1 MKRIILFILIII
13 VIFFIFYYPL
23 VVFGGRITLKS
34 NVPIHPEDLLL
45 KVGPLFLTLF
55 PREDVKIIRS
65 PFSLTL
71 EYEEQPLAFVKF
83 RDGIFVITK
92 SGYLIRTEQKQVNL
106 LANFESKFYNDF
118 VKEFVIFVL
127 KNGESEFIKSVELF
141 GNGVAFVDKN
151 GIFVIIGKGDY
162 NIKMEE
168 YKKSVVI
175 LQNKI
180 KKVKTIDLRFSCEGV
195 ISWREN
201 G

>member
-92 SGYLIRTEQKQVNL
+92 SGYLLRTEQKQVNL

-118 VKEFVIFVL
+118 VKEFVIFIL

>member
-65 PFSLTL
+65 PFSLIL

-92 SGYLIRTEQKQVNL
+92 SGYLLKTEQKQVNL

-127 KNGESEFIKSVELF
+127 KNGYSEFIKSVELF

-151 GIFVIIGKGDY
+151 GIFVIIGKRDY

>member
-92 SGYLIRTEQKQVNL
+92 SGYLLKTEQKQVNL

-127 KNGESEFIKSVELF
+127 ENGESEFIKSVELF

>member
-92 SGYLIRTEQKQVNL
+92 SGYLLKTEQKQVNL

>member
-71 EYEEQPLAFVKF
+71 EYEGQPLAFVKF

-92 SGYLIRTEQKQVNL
+92 SGYLLRTEQKQVNL
-106 LANFESKFYNDF
+106 LVNFESKFYNDF